1 MLFNLDFANNII
13 LWCFFFF
20 FWIVDLYFLIPAV
33 ITQIFDPIAQLE
45 KFRKLTPRQSEDYTT
60 WCLLDYDYTK
70 NHDRL
75 MAVDLIRQK
84 ELDADPEAIW
94 QIEFVGQLKNPYSET
109 VTNESMFVLT
119 ILDKIKGTRL
129 TFSQGSVIVLQEN
142 ANCQHARVTLTSTQ
156 LNKLNSAAK
165 NKTGTTLR
173 INTKTLKMKNCYMNY
188 F

>member
-1 MLFNLDFANNII
+1 
-13 LWCFFFF
+13 
-20 FWIVDLYFLIPAV
+20 
-33 ITQIFDPIAQLE
+33 
-45 KFRKLTPRQSEDYTT
+45 
-60 WCLLDYDYTK
+60 
-70 NHDRL
+70 
-75 MAVDLIRQK
+75 
-84 ELDADPEAIW
+84 
-94 QIEFVGQLKNPYSET
+94 
-109 VTNESMFVLT
+109 MFVLT

-142 ANCQHARVTLTSTQ
+142 ANCQQARARVTLTSTQ